1 MCSFVCPFAV
11 RRWKARGEAAALRSS
26 LEATRRQ
33 LEASQ
38 ASGAELARR
47 VAELEQLQAQARQ
60 TVLLSEAKLRA
71 TEGLGGGSS
80 RGEEAGGC
88 ADGTAVAPA
97 VQLWWV
103 ELAQQLKQ
111 EARHAERP
119 GSAVRFAPLPGEHHH
134 DAHFDDHRRSVDG
147 GAFGAQLAA
156 AREREA
162 SLAQAVRDQGL
173 EVVFLRQELVAR
185 GIELRRARE
194 DAAAQSA
201 VAERRIGALEAS
213 VRRCSSEQATKV
225 RELEASVRALSGK
238 SDAHA
243 QLLEA
248 RSALQV

>member
-1 MCSFVCPFAV
+1 VP
-11 RRWKARGEAAALRSS
+11 AA
-26 LEATRRQ
+26 
-33 LEASQ
+33 
-38 ASGAELARR
+38 
-47 VAELEQLQAQARQ
+47 
-60 TVLLSEAKLRA
+60 
-71 TEGLGGGSS
+71 
-80 RGEEAGGC
+80 
-88 ADGTAVAPA
+88 
-97 VQLWWV
+97 QLWWV

-119 GSAVRFAPLPGEHHH
+119 GSAVRFAPLPGEHHL
-134 DAHFDDHRRSVDG
+134 DAHLADPCRSVDG

-162 SLAQAVRDQGL
+162 ALAQAVSDQGL

-185 GIELRRARE
+185 GVELRRAHE
-194 DAAAQSA
+194 DAAAHSA

-248 RSALQV
+248 RSALQVRFGPEAEVHCTLARRRQTIKGEGEETVSAAVRRLSLQPKPPVFLL